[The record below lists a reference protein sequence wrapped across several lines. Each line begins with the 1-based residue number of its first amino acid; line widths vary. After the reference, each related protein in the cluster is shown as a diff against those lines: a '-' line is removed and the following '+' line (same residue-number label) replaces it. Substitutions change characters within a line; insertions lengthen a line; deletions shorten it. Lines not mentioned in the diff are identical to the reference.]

1 MSHERQ
7 EIGGRDSG
15 DGQVRGFCRPKKHV
29 ISHDRQEIGV
39 RDSGESQVRGLID
52 RRKIE
57 GGAPHGYQIPSTRTI
72 PGPRSVIGGKM
83 SRYRPSS
90 RPDVSCH

>member
-1 MSHERQ
+1 MISHEGQ
-7 EIGGRDSG
+7 ENGGRDSG

-52 RRKIE
+52 RRKIR
-57 GGAPHGYQIPSTRTI
+57 GGPPPWVPDSLHPHYPWTEHGDWRTR
-72 PGPRSVIGGKM
+72 R
-83 SRYRPSS
+83 
-90 RPDVSCH
+90 